1 MTNPFEQS
9 LHRALESATYTR
21 RGVLKGSLAAG
32 VGALLLSAFGG
43 TALAA
48 PSGITG
54 VLGATTASGPLD
66 SDPDIL
72 NYALTLELLEAD
84 AYKTALSLNVLTGR
98 ALDYFK
104 QFAMHEQMHVDAVTA
119 TIKQLGGTPVTK
131 PAAGYNY
138 AGVPRDEAGLV
149 QFFQTVESVGASAYL
164 GAAGA
169 IKNLDVLA
177 AALSIHASEA
187 EHTAAL
193 ADIVAPGTDLF
204 APESFA
210 TPRTPAQ
217 VIEIVTP
224 FFAAPAPSPAPSPS
238 ASPTPR
244 PAPSPTPMPTP
255 APQPTPSPAPMP
267 NLPNTGGGFAAG
279 GGRDLGRLIP

>member
-43 TALAA
+43 TASAA
-48 PSGITG
+48 PSGLTG
-54 VLGATTASGPLD
+54 ALETTTASGPLD
-66 SDPDIL
+66 SDLDIL

-84 AYKTALSLNVLTGR
+84 AYKTALGLNVLTGR

-104 QFAMHEQMHVDAVTA
+104 QFAMHEQLHVDAVTA

-149 QFFQTVESVGASAYL
+149 KFFQTVEAVGASAYL

-193 ADIVAPGTDLF
+193 ADIVAPGT
-204 APESFA
+204 FA

-217 VIEIVTP
+217 VIAIVTP
-224 FFAAPAPSPAPSPS
+224 FFAAPAPSPAPAPS

-244 PAPSPTPMPTP
+244 PAPSPTPTPTP

-279 GGRDLGRLIP
+279 GGRDLGRLVP

>member
-9 LHRALESATYTR
+9 LHRALETTIYTR
-21 RGVLKGSLAAG
+21 RGVLKGSIAAG
-32 VGALLLSAFGG
+32 VGALMLSAFGG

-48 PSGITG
+48 PSG
-54 VLGATTASGPLD
+54 TARLLNAVAAAGPLD
-66 SDPDIL
+66 SDLDIL

-104 QFAMHEQMHVDAVTA
+104 QFAMHEQQHVDAVTA
-119 TIKQLGGTPVTK
+119 TIKKLNGTPVTM
-131 PAAGYNY
+131 PATGYNY
-138 AGVPRDEAGLV
+138 ASVPRDEAGLV
-149 QFFQTVESVGASAYL
+149 QFFQVVESVGASAYL

-217 VIEIVTP
+217 VVDIVTP
-224 FFAAPAPSPAPSPS
+224 FFTPVAAPAP
-238 ASPTPR
+238 
-244 PAPSPTPMPTP
+244 
-255 APQPTPSPAPMP
+255 APMP
-267 NLPNTGGGFAAG
+267 GLPNTGGGFAAG
-279 GGRDLGRLIP
+279 SGLDLSRFIP

>member
-1 MTNPFEQS
+1 MNNPFEQS
-9 LHRALESATYTR
+9 LHRALQSTTHTR

-48 PSGITG
+48 PSGSTG

-66 SDPDIL
+66 SDLDIL

-104 QFAMHEQMHVDAVTA
+104 QFAMHEQQHVDAVTA

-149 QFFQTVESVGASAYL
+149 KFFQTVESVGASAYL
-164 GAAGA
+164 GAAGS

-210 TPRTPAQ
+210 TPRTPDQ
-217 VIEIVTP
+217 VVAIVTP
-224 FFAAPAPSPAPSPS
+224 FFAAPAASPAPS
-238 ASPTPR
+238 AAPTPR
-244 PAPSPTPMPTP
+244 PAPSPSPTP
-255 APQPTPSPAPMP
+255 APQPSPMP
-267 NLPNTGGGFAAG
+267 MPGLPSTGGGFAAG
-279 GGRDLGRLIP
+279 GGRDLGRLVP

>member
-1 MTNPFEQS
+1 MSNPFEQS
-9 LHRALESATYTR
+9 LHRALHASTYTR

-48 PSGITG
+48 PSGLTG
-54 VLGATTASGPLD
+54 ARETATASGALD
-66 SDPDIL
+66 SDLDIL

-119 TIKQLGGTPVTK
+119 TIKQLGGTPVSK

-149 QFFQTVESVGASAYL
+149 KFFQTVESVGASAYL
-164 GAAGA
+164 GAAGS
-169 IKNLDVLA
+169 IKNPDVLA

-210 TPRTPAQ
+210 TPRTPDQ
-217 VIEIVTP
+217 VVAIVTP
-224 FFAAPAPSPAPSPS
+224 FFAAPAPSPSPSPAPS
-238 ASPTPR
+238 AAPTPR
-244 PAPSPTPMPTP
+244 PAPSPTP
-255 APQPTPSPAPMP
+255 TPSPMPMP

-279 GGRDLGRLIP
+279 GARDLGRLVP

>member
-1 MTNPFEQS
+1 MNNPFQQS
-9 LHRALESATYTR
+9 LHQALQATTYTR

-32 VGALLLSAFGG
+32 VGALMLSAFGG
-43 TALAA
+43 AASAA
-48 PSGITG
+48 PAGITG
-54 VLGATTASGPLD
+54 LLDTATASGPLD
-66 SDPDIL
+66 SDLDIL

-104 QFAMHEQMHVDAVTA
+104 QFAMHEQQHVDAVTA
-119 TIKQLGGTPVTK
+119 TIKQLKGTPVTK

-138 AGVPRDEAGLV
+138 SGVPRDEAGLV
-149 QFFQTVESVGASAYL
+149 KFFQMVESVGASAYL

-224 FFAAPAPSPAPSPS
+224 FFAAPAPSPGMPS
-238 ASPTPR
+238 
-244 PAPSPTPMPTP
+244 
-255 APQPTPSPAPMP
+255 
-267 NLPNTGGGFAAG
+267 TGGGFAAG
-279 GGRDLGRLIP
+279 GGRDLGRLVP